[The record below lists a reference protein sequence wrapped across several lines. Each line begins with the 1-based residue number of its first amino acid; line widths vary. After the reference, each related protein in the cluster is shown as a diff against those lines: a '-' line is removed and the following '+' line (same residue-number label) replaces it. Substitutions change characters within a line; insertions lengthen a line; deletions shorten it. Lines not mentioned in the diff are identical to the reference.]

1 MNEKIGINRNKFAN
15 AEKTMNEKISY
26 LEFPCRDLT
35 VKEIPQLPTGK
46 TDYPAAQRIA
56 ENDFLSE

>member
-1 MNEKIGINRNKFAN
+1 
-15 AEKTMNEKISY
+15 MNEKISY
-26 LEFPCRDLT
+26 LEFSRRVLAA
-35 VKEIPQLPTGK
+35 EIPQLPTGK

>member
-1 MNEKIGINRNKFAN
+1 MCEKNRNKFAN

-26 LEFPCRDLT
+26 LEFPRRVLAA
-35 VKEIPQLPTGK
+35 EIPQLPTGK